1 MRRLNRIAISK
12 CVLALACLGVVCEWI
27 DHSATAAPLVGYKL
41 RMSSDPRL
49 LAAPNDPTVRMLVSK
64 KTKYDLMIDRMMPYF
79 ELQNTSDEESL
90 ESWQFSVGQTDYN
103 FQNLEVLEMSSGSGG
118 AASAQS
124 MLPLGTASADLLA
137 MNFSG
142 LTPGQSV
149 VGRITLGAD
158 NQSIMQVPDFRS
170 VLFQMDSTE
179 APEVTQNAVI
189 QTSFSDGSVLEGILP
204 NFTHDEAALGM
215 ALIPCSN
222 ESFFEQ
228 EVFEF
233 EQQGD
238 AIVPT
243 EPMEP
248 EDPMEPMEPELPEVV
263 PEPGSMMLLAI
274 GMACLFGGWL
284 IRRGS

>member
-1 MRRLNRIAISK
+1 MRRLNRIAIFK
-12 CVLALACLGVVCEWI
+12 CVLVLACLGTVYEWVA
-27 DHSATAAPLVGYKL
+27 HSAMASPLVGYKL
-41 RMSSDPRL
+41 RMSSDWRL
-49 LAAPNDPTVRMLVSK
+49 LAAPTDPNVRMLVSK

-90 ESWQFSVGQTDYN
+90 ESWQFSIGQTDYN
-103 FQNLEVLEMSSGSGG
+103 FENLTMVQMPGGSG

-124 MLPLGTASADLLA
+124 MLPLGTPSADLLA

-149 VGRITLGAD
+149 MGRISLGAD

-170 VLFQMDSTE
+170 VLFQMNSTE

-189 QTSFSDGSVLEGILP
+189 RTSFSDGSVLEGILP

-222 ESFFEQ
+222 ESFLEQ

-233 EQQGD
+233 EQQGN
-238 AIVPT
+238 AIVPE

-248 EDPMEPMEPELPEVV
+248 EEPEVPEVV
-263 PEPGSMMLLAI
+263 PEPGSMLLLAI
-274 GMACLFGGWL
+274 GMACLFGRWL